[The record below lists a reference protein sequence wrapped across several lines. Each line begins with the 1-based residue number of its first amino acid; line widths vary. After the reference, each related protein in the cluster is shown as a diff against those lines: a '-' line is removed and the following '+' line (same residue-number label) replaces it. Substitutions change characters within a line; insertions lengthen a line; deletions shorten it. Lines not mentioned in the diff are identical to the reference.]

1 LDYVQVEEI
10 IRDGLHEFLDDLQD
24 RLNASGQAIFDT
36 FFALRPI
43 DNAGVSKKGSRE
55 Q

>member
-1 LDYVQVEEI
+1 MAYIQVEEI
-10 IRDGLHEFLDDLQD
+10 IREGLHEFLDDLQD

-43 DNAGVSKKGSRE
+43 EGALSMKKGSSE
-55 Q
+55 E